1 MAANQLDM
9 HETEPGYGQLVAVL
23 IRRWPWIVG
32 TLAGMLAIA
41 AVYTMLKQPIYQ
53 SSMQLLIEPNYQ
65 GKQDGVTPNQFAD
78 ANIEIDNSTQL
89 TQMRSSHLLQRAVNL
104 LKSQY
109 PELEVEQLQSGLVL
123 KQIEEDQV
131 KTKIVQAVYTAH
143 DPVETQKVLQA
154 IQRVYQDY
162 NREQQKLRLTKGLAF
177 INEQLPVLGSQVLG
191 AEKALERFRKQ
202 QNLVDPELQ
211 AQALVDSLKELKQD
225 QQKNRAEL
233 QAAQAR
239 YQTLQQQLARSPQ
252 RSLSA
257 ARLSQAPR
265 YQALLNELQKLD
277 LALAQQRVRFT
288 DDSPVIRKLTEQRQ
302 RQQALLATETQR
314 VLGNSPISGS
324 ASSPESLLKDA
335 QMGDTELTLV
345 NQLAEARNT
354 WAALR
359 SRGQSLDRSV
369 KLLEAE
375 LRRFPTLLAQYG
387 RLQPDVKL
395 SRDTLEQLL
404 KARQDIA
411 LEIAR
416 GGFDWQVVENPK
428 LGKHVGPKMQQNLLL
443 GAVAGLML
451 GCVIAFVRDSMDDAV
466 HTPDDLKNLS
476 ALPLLGMIPELP
488 YAKAKKVSSADYPM
502 LIANLRDRP
511 AGEMVTSLEQIMPWV
526 LFRESLDLVYKN
538 IQLLSATTRVRSL
551 VVTSA
556 LAGEGKSTIALG
568 LAMSAA
574 RLHQRVLLI
583 DADLRRPSL
592 HQQLDLPNDQGLST
606 LLAGET
612 MMPNKRNIQI
622 SSLYTDVPISVLTS
636 GPPPTDPAKLL
647 SSQRM
652 SELMTFFE
660 QSYDLVVVDAPPVLG
675 IVDAMLAASFCDG
688 VVLVERIGQ
697 VTRTDLIQATAMLN
711 KHRVIGV
718 VANGATTS
726 AKPYLAHARAF

>member
-1 MAANQLDM
+1 MAVNQLDM
-9 HETEPGYGQLVAVL
+9 HETDPGYGQLFTVL
-23 IRRWPWIVG
+23 MRRWPWILG
-32 TLAGMLAIA
+32 TLLSTLAIA
-41 AVYTMLKQPIYQ
+41 AVYTMLKQPTYQ

-65 GKQDGVTPNQFAD
+65 GKKDGVTPNQFAD
-78 ANIEIDNSTQL
+78 TNLEMDNSTQL
-89 TQMRSSHLLQRAVNL
+89 IQMRSSHLLQRAVNL
-104 LKSQY
+104 LKPKY
-109 PELEVEQLQSGLVL
+109 PKLEVEQVQSNLVL
-123 KQIEEDQV
+123 KQIEEEQV
-131 KTKIVQAVYTAH
+131 KTKVVQAVYTDD
-143 DPVETQKVLQA
+143 DPVKTQRVLQA

-177 INEQLPVLGSQVLG
+177 INEQLPVLGKQVLG
-191 AEKALERFRKQ
+191 TEKALEQFRKQ
-202 QNLVDPELQ
+202 QNLVDPEQQSQSLI
-211 AQALVDSLKELKQD
+211 DSLKELKQD
-225 QQKNRAEL
+225 QQKNRAEV
-233 QAAQAR
+233 QAALAR
-239 YQTLQQQLARSPQ
+239 YQDLQKQLSRSPQ
-252 RSLSA
+252 QSLTA

-265 YQALLNELQKLD
+265 YQALLNELQKID
-277 LALAQQRVRFT
+277 LALAQQRTRFT
-288 DDSPVIRKLTEQRQ
+288 ENSPVIQKLVEQRQ
-302 RQQALLATETQR
+302 RQQALLTTETQR
-314 VLGNSPISGS
+314 VLGNSSTS
-324 ASSPESLLKDA
+324 LTSSRPEALLKDA

-354 WAALR
+354 WVALQ

-369 KLLEAE
+369 QSLEAE

-387 RLQPDVKL
+387 RLQPEVKL

-404 KARQDIA
+404 KARQELA

-416 GGFDWQVVENPK
+416 GGFDWQMVEAPKPGRKIGPK
-428 LGKHVGPKMQQNLLL
+428 LKQNLLL

-451 GCVIAFVRDSMDDAV
+451 GCVIAFIRDGMDDAV

-476 ALPLLGMIPELP
+476 ELPLLGMIPELP
-488 YAKAKKVSSADYPM
+488 YAKTKKLSSADSPL
-502 LIANLRDRP
+502 LIPSLRDRP

-538 IQLLSATTRVRSL
+538 IQLLSTTTKVHSL

-592 HQQLDLPNDQGLST
+592 HKQLDLPNDQGLST
-606 LLAGET
+606 LLAGAT
-612 MMPNKRNIQI
+612 MMPNKRSIQI
-622 SSLYTDVPISVLTS
+622 SSLYTDIPISVLTS
-636 GPPPTDPAKLL
+636 GPTPTDPAKLL

-652 SELMTFFE
+652 SELMAFFE

-697 VTRTDLIQATAMLN
+697 VTRTDLIQTTAMLN

-718 VANGATTS
+718 VANGAANN
-726 AKPYLAHARAF
+726 AKPYLAPAYHS

>member
-1 MAANQLDM
+1 MVANQLDM
-9 HETEPGYGQLVAVL
+9 HETEPGYGQLFAVL

-32 TLAGMLAIA
+32 TLTSMLAIA
-41 AVYTMLKQPIYQ
+41 AVYTLLKQPIYQ

-65 GKQDGVTPNQFAD
+65 GKKDGVAPNQFAD

-104 LKSQY
+104 LKAQY
-109 PELEVEQLQSGLVL
+109 PELDVEQVQSSLVL

-131 KTKIVQAVYTAH
+131 KTKIVQAIYTAD

-162 NREQQKLRLTKGLAF
+162 NREQQKLRLTKGLGF
-177 INEQLPVLGSQVLG
+177 INEQLPVLGKQVLG
-191 AEKALERFRKQ
+191 AEKALEQFRKQ

-211 AQALVDSLKELKQD
+211 SQALIDSLKELKQD

-252 RSLSA
+252 RSLTA

-265 YQALLNELQKLD
+265 YQALLNELQKID

-288 DDSPVIRKLTEQRQ
+288 NDSPVIQKLVEQRQ

-314 VLGNSPISGS
+314 VLGNSPTS
-324 ASSPESLLKDA
+324 ANSSPPESLLKDA
-335 QMGDTELTLV
+335 QMGETELTLV

-369 KLLEAE
+369 TLLEAE

-387 RLQPDVKL
+387 RLQPEVKL

-404 KARQDIA
+404 KARQEIA

-416 GGFDWQVVENPK
+416 GGFEWQIVEDPK
-428 LGKHVGPKMQQNLLL
+428 LGKHIGPKMRQNLLL

-488 YAKAKKVSSADYPM
+488 YPKTKKTPPTEHPL
-502 LIANLRDRP
+502 LIASLRDRP

-538 IQLLSATTRVRSL
+538 IQLLSTTTRVRSL

-612 MMPNKRNIQI
+612 MMPNKRHIQI

-652 SELMTFFE
+652 SELMVFFE
-660 QSYDLVVVDAPPVLG
+660 QSYDLVVVDAPPALG

-697 VTRTDLIQATAMLN
+697 VTRTDLTQATAMLN

-718 VANGATTS
+718 VANGATT
-726 AKPYLAHARAF
+726 ATKPYLAHTRTF

>member
-1 MAANQLDM
+1 MATNQLDI
-9 HETEPGYGQLVAVL
+9 HETEPGYGQLFAVL
-23 IRRWPWIVG
+23 IRRWPWILG
-32 TLAGMLAIA
+32 TLASMLAIA
-41 AVYTMLKQPIYQ
+41 AVYTVLKQPTYQ

-65 GKQDGVTPNQFAD
+65 GRRDAATPNQQFAD
-78 ANIEIDNSTQL
+78 ANIEIDNSTQI
-89 TQMRSSHLLQRAVNL
+89 TQMRSSQLLQRAVNL
-104 LKSQY
+104 LKAEY
-109 PELEVEQLQSGLVL
+109 PELTANQVQSDLLL
-123 KQIEEDQV
+123 KQVEEDDV
-131 KTKIVQAVYTAH
+131 KTKVVQAIYTDH
-143 DPVETQKVLQA
+143 DPIKTQRVLQA

-177 INEQLPVLGSQVLG
+177 INDQLPVLGNQVLG
-191 AEKALERFRKQ
+191 TEQALEQFRQQ
-202 QNLVDPELQ
+202 QNLIDPELQ
-211 AQALVDSLKELKQD
+211 SQALIDSLKELRYE

-239 YQTLQQQLARSPQ
+239 YQSLQQQLDRSPQ
-252 RSLSA
+252 RALTA

-265 YQALLNELQKLD
+265 YQALLNELQKID

-288 DDSPVIRKLTEQRQ
+288 DDSPVIQKLLEQREE
-302 RQQALLATETQR
+302 QQALLANETQR
-314 VLGNSPISGS
+314 VLGNSPAAAQAPTDI
-324 ASSPESLLKDA
+324 LVKDA
-335 QMGDTELTLV
+335 QMGEAEVTLV
-345 NQLAEARNT
+345 SQLAEARNT

-359 SRGQSLDRSV
+359 SRGESLDQSVRS
-369 KLLEAE
+369 LEAD
-375 LRRFPTLLAQYG
+375 LQRFPTLLAQYG
-387 RLQPDVKL
+387 RLQPGVQL
-395 SRDTLEQLL
+395 SRATLEQLL
-404 KARQDIA
+404 KARQELA

-416 GGFDWQVVENPK
+416 GGFDWQIVEEPK
-428 LGKHVGPKMQQNLLL
+428 LGKHIGPHLKQNLLL

-451 GCVIAFVRDSMDDAV
+451 GCVIAFVRDGMDDAV
-466 HTPDDLKNLS
+466 HSPDDLKNLS
-476 ALPLLGMIPELP
+476 ELPLLGMIPELP
-488 YAKAKKVSSADYPM
+488 YAKNKRALPADQPL
-502 LIANLRDRP
+502 LINSLRDRP

-538 IQLLSATTRVRSL
+538 IQLLSASTNLRSL

-592 HQQLDLPNDQGLST
+592 HKQLDLPNDQGLST

-612 MMPNKRNIQI
+612 TMPNKRSIQV
-622 SSLYTDVPISVLTS
+622 SSLYTDIPISVLTS
-636 GPPPTDPAKLL
+636 GPPPSDPVQLL

-688 VVLVERIGQ
+688 AVLVERIGQ
-697 VTRTDLIQATAMLN
+697 VKRTDLTQATAMLN

-718 VANGATTS
+718 VANGATTTT
-726 AKPYLAHARAF
+726 KPYLAHAHNF